1 MIEDGIVQL
10 VQADPTVAAQCS
22 FGGFYL
28 SLPKGTPLPSWSY
41 LVVSE
46 VTGYT
51 LRGRTN
57 LTPRRLQID
66 VYAMDGAE
74 ALNLARAIDNVL
86 SGWKGALPDTQ
97 ATAVQG
103 IFRDMTVGEA
113 DFFDEVSRTY
123 RRMLEFFVHYENLG

>member
-10 VQADPTVAAQCS
+10 VQADPTVLAQCS

-41 LVVSE
+41 QVVSE
-46 VTGYT
+46 PAEYT
-51 LRGRTN
+51 LVGRTD

-66 VYAMDGAE
+66 VYAMNGAQ

-86 SGWKGALPDTQ
+86 SGWKGTLPDTQ
-97 ATAVQG
+97 ATLVQG
-103 IFRDMTVGEA
+103 IFRDNEI
-113 DFFDEVSRTY
+113 DFFDDASRTY
-123 RRMLEFFVHYENLG
+123 RRMIEFFVNYNNLG